1 MVVDMTSVLIS
12 GAGVAGPTLAFLLA
26 RHGFEPTVIERSR
39 GLRSSG
45 NPVDVRNS
53 AVPVARAMGIWPAL
67 EAAGTAVRGLSF
79 VDGDGR
85 TISRIGTRS
94 ARKGAD
100 EVELPRGEL
109 ARILYEAARGSTE
122 FIFDETVVTLTQDA
136 DGVDVTFDRTAP
148 RRFDLVIGAD
158 GLHSTTRRLI
168 FGPAFI
174 RHLGMFIATVP
185 VGAASDNPHDV
196 VMYNTPGRSTSIHP
210 VRGEAL
216 AAFMFRAPL
225 PADFDHRDLAQHKR
239 LIVEAFRGDG
249 WRVPELLDRVRAAD
263 DFYFDSVSQVRLPS
277 WSQGR
282 IALLGDAASCVSLF
296 GDGSTMAM
304 SGAATLASALSASSD
319 HTEAF
324 RVYETAHRRLIDPKQ
339 RRMWV
344 AAGLLVPKSRAGIAG
359 RNLLARFLP

>member
-1 MVVDMTSVLIS
+1 MTSVLIS

-26 RHGFEPTVIERSR
+26 RHGFEPTVIERSQ

-45 NPVDVRNS
+45 NPVDVRGA
-53 AVPVARAMGIWPAL
+53 AVPVARELGIWPAL
-67 EAAGTAVRGLSF
+67 EAAGTAVTGLAF
-79 VDGDGR
+79 VDAEGR

-94 ARKGAD
+94 ARKGAE
-100 EVELPRGEL
+100 EVELPRGDL
-109 ARILYEAARGSTE
+109 ARILYEASRGSTE
-122 FIFDETVVTLTQDA
+122 FIFDETIVALAQDA

-148 RRFDLVIGAD
+148 RRFDLVIGTD
-158 GLHSTTRRLI
+158 GLHSTTRRLV
-168 FGPAFI
+168 FGPETSFV

-185 VGAASDNPHDV
+185 VGAASDNLHDV
-196 VMYNTPGRSTSIHP
+196 VMYNTPGRSVSIHP

-225 PADFDHRDLAQHKR
+225 PADFDYRDLAQHKR
-239 LIVEAFRGDG
+239 LIIDAFQGDG

-263 DFYFDSVSQVRLPS
+263 DIYFDSVSQVRLPS

-282 IALLGDAASCVSLF
+282 VALLGDAASCVSLF

-304 SGAATLASALSASSD
+304 SGAATLAAALADDPSNHSK
-319 HTEAF
+319 AF
-324 RVYETAHRRLIDPKQ
+324 QVYEEQHRRLVDPKQ
-339 RRMWV
+339 RTMSR

-359 RNLLARFLP
+359 RNLLARLMR